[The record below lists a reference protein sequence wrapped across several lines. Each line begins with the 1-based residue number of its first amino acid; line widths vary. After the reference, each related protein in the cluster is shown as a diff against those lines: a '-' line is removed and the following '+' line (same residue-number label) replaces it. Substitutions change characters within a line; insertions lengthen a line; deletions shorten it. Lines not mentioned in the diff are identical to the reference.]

1 MPQPTNRIEDAR
13 TYTDFSALDVNT
25 LAKEYYIRV
34 LSGLNNDNTP
44 FTMPISIKADIP
56 DFSNAI
62 QAALNQQSAI
72 ASQQAAATSDQANA
86 LQNLANQVATAAQSS
101 TGAAQQT
108 AQSILNA
115 AQAQAAQAAQV
126 QQNVFQTLVTQNDT
140 ILLELARHSILL
152 AQLLGEE
159 VSATDVE
166 TYAITNQ

>member
-13 TYTDFSALDVNT
+13 TYTDFSALDLNT
-25 LAKEYYIRV
+25 LWKDYLVRV

-44 FTMPISIKADIP
+44 FTMPISIRADIP
-56 DFSNAI
+56 DFTQAI
-62 QAALNQQSAI
+62 QGALNAQTAI
-72 ASQQAAATSDQANA
+72 AQQQAQATSDQANA
-86 LQNLANQVATAAQSS
+86 LQNLANQVTATAQTS

-108 AQSILNA
+108 AQAILAA
-115 AQAQAAQAAQV
+115 AQQQAAAQTQV
-126 QQNVFQTLVTQNDT
+126 QQNVFNTLVAQNDT